1 MRKLKVNFDEIQK
14 AMEDIVRNAFDYFLD
29 LKTGAVIVLSGD
41 ILSRAKSILY
51 KGVDDESR
59 IDEIRFNEEYDL
71 PDWMEDE
78 VELAIEILFDEEK
91 RYIRIPERQSGEAYT
106 TMTNFLETITDQE
119 LKEELSVAL
128 NGKGAFARF
137 KNVLIDYPKERKRWY
152 GYNAKAMKKVIIE
165 WLDSIGVEPE
175 ALASRSPVDKALR
188 KTGL

>member
-14 AMEDIVRNAFDYFLD
+14 AMEDVARDAFDYFLD
-29 LKTGAVIVLSGD
+29 LKTGEVIALSED
-41 ILSRAKSILY
+41 ILSRVRSILY
-51 KGVDDESR
+51 KGADDESG
-59 IDEIRFNEEYDL
+59 IDEVKFNEEYNL

-78 VELAIEILFDEEK
+78 VELAIKVLFDEEE
-91 RYIRIPERQSGEAYT
+91 RYICIPERQSGEAYT

-137 KNVLIDYPKERKRWY
+137 KDVLVNYPKERKGWH

-165 WLDSIGVEPE
+165 WLGSIEINDTDNRRQ
-175 ALASRSPVDKALR
+175 L
-188 KTGL
+188 